1 MDSYSYQPIEK
12 TEKYIHTI
20 GLILIICLI
29 VFSLFNSL
37 IIGLSWDEY
46 FHHING
52 LARFEYLKS
61 LGDFQKYNFRNN
73 MYYPGLYDT
82 ISYSIG
88 YIVLLFDQNFYRNY
102 FPEITHFIN
111 FLFSVLSLF
120 GFYLIVKKFFNKNIA
135 I

>member
-1 MDSYSYQPIEK
+1 MNSYSYQPIEK

-52 LARFEYLKS
+52 LVRFEYLKS

-88 YIVLLFDQNFYRNY
+88 YIVLLFDRIFT
-102 FPEITHFIN
+102 EII
-111 FLFSVLSLF
+111 FL
-120 GFYLIVKKFFNKNIA
+120 K
-135 I
+135 

>member
-1 MDSYSYQPIEK
+1 MDSYSKHPVEK
-12 TEKYIHTI
+12 TEKYIYSI

-29 VFSLFNSL
+29 IFSLFNSL

-82 ISYSIG
+82 ISYAIG

-102 FPEITHFIN
+102 FSEITHFIN

-120 GFYLIVKKFFNKNIA
+120 GFYLIVKNMYRKTQF
-135 I
+135 